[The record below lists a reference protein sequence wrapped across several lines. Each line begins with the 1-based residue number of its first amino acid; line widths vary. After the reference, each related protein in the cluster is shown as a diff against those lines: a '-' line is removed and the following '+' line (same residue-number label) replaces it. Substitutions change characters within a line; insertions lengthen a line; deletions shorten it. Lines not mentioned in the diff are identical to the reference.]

1 MSAEECLV
9 FKFLHIR
16 TLITIEGW
24 YMQLI
29 EISPPGQ
36 YLDQQLENIAGVIV
50 YMFDYPGALEVWAK
64 VKHTFI
70 PIQEL
75 FDAAIA
81 RSQTGKVS

>member
-1 MSAEECLV
+1 LSAEECLV
-9 FKFLHIR
+9 FEFLHIR
-16 TLITIEGW
+16 ALNTIEGW

-29 EISPPGQ
+29 ETSPPGQ
-36 YLDQQLENIAGVIV
+36 YRDQQIENIAGVIV
-50 YMFDYPGALEVWAK
+50 YMFDYPSALEVWAK
-64 VKHTFI
+64 VKHTSI